1 MKRLVLA
8 LTVLLSGCCT
18 LPETVEVPVAVPCT
32 PPPVAQRPQLSIRHL
47 KAGLPPAEVKR
58 LYAES
63 LEQLSG
69 YATGLEK
76 LLNGYRGGNRAR

>member
-1 MKRLVLA
+1 MKRLVIA
-8 LTVLLSGCCT
+8 LTVFLSGCCT
-18 LPETVEVPVAVPCT
+18 LPETVEVPVAVPYT
-32 PPPVAQRPQLSIRHL
+32 PPPVIQRPQLSIRHL

-76 LLNGYRGGNRAR
+76 LLDGYREGNRAR

>member
-1 MKRLVLA
+1 MKRLVIA
-8 LTVLLSGCCT
+8 LTMLLSGCCT
-18 LPETVEVPVAVPCT
+18 LPETAEVPVAVPCT
-32 PPPVAQRPQLSIRHL
+32 PPPVIQRPQLSIRHL

-76 LLNGYRGGNRAR
+76 LLYGYREGSRAR